1 MENTT
6 TKSFK
11 VGQILTTSNIS
22 SKIKND
28 AAFAKFCNTSLQR
41 HISGD
46 WGDLCEEDK
55 FSNNEALKGENRLFS
70 VYNLPEDLYVMRDKK
85 IYIITEW
92 DRSVTTI
99 LFPSEY

>member
-6 TKSFK
+6 TISFK

-22 SKIKND
+22 SEIKKD
-28 AAFAKFCNTSLQR
+28 PAFAKFCNSSLQR
-41 HISGD
+41 HISCD

-55 FSNNEALKGENRLFS
+55 FSNNESLIGEDRLFS
-70 VYNLPEDLYVMRDKK
+70 VYNLPEDLYVMRNKK